1 VAVHSPAPDALAASD
16 APDATGT
23 PDQTGTGLPAPSS
36 GAASVFA
43 PDFARALELFR
54 LFRVEQTDPQRFYTF
69 AAEDAVAHVDSYE
82 RVGGKLVV
90 DVGGGPGY
98 FADAFRAA
106 GARYLGLDADAGEMA
121 LHGRR
126 PEPGITVQGS
136 GLELPFRTGSLD
148 ICFSSNVAE
157 HVPDPKRLGDEMVRV
172 TRPGGLIFLSY
183 NNWLA
188 PNGGHETAPWHYLGG
203 DRARARFEARNGRPP
218 KNYYGRTLFPVSVS
232 TMLRWARHQ
241 PGAALVE
248 AVPRYHPRW
257 ARGIVRVPG
266 AREVLTWNLLLVLRR
281 R

>member
-1 VAVHSPAPDALAASD
+1 VAAQSD
-16 APDATGT
+16 AF
-23 PDQTGTGLPAPSS
+23 LPGVRRSI
-36 GAASVFA
+36 
-43 PDFARALELFR
+43 DLLRA
-54 LFRVEQTDPQRFYTF
+54 FRVEQTDPHHFYTLL
-69 AAEDAVAHVDSYE
+69 AADSVAQVASYE
-82 RVGGKLVV
+82 PLDGRLVV

-126 PEPGITVQGS
+126 PEAGTTIQGS
-136 GLELPFRTGSLD
+136 GLDLPFRTGSVD
-148 ICFSSNVAE
+148 VCFSSNVLE
-157 HVPDPKRLGDEMVRV
+157 HVPDPWRMGDEMVRV
-172 TRPGGLIFLSY
+172 TRPGGLVFLSF

-203 DRARARFEARNGRPP
+203 DRARVRFERRHGRPP
-218 KNYYGRTLFPVSVS
+218 KNYYGKSLFRTSVGS
-232 TMLRWARHQ
+232 ALAWARRH

-257 ARGIVRVPG
+257 ARAIVFVPG
-266 AREVLTWNLLLVLRR
+266 VREIATWNLLLILRR

>member
-1 VAVHSPAPDALAASD
+1 MVVRTETSVANSADSSD
-16 APDATGT
+16 LSD
-23 PDQTGTGLPAPSS
+23 S
-36 GAASVFA
+36 
-43 PDFARALELFR
+43 ARAQDTESPDVFVPGLRRSIDLFR
-54 LFRVEQTDPQRFYTF
+54 AFRVEQTDPNFFYTKL
-69 AAEDAVAHVDSYE
+69 AQDSVAHVAAYE
-82 RVGGKLVV
+82 PLAGQLVV

-126 PEPGITVQGS
+126 PEPGITIQGS
-136 GLELPFRTGSLD
+136 GLELPFRSGSLD
-148 ICFSSNVAE
+148 ICFSSNVLE
-157 HVPDPKRLGDEMVRV
+157 HVPDPERMGDEMVRV
-172 TRPGGLIFLSY
+172 TRPGGLIFLSF

-203 DRARARFEARNGRPP
+203 DRARRRFERENGRPP
-218 KNYYGRTLFPVSVS
+218 KNYYGRSLFPVSVAR
-232 TMLRWARHQ
+232 MLRWGRRH

-257 ARGIVRVPG
+257 ARSVVRIPG
-266 AREVLTWNLLLVLRR
+266 AREIATWNLLLVLRR

>member
-1 VAVHSPAPDALAASD
+1 VAVRTEASVVDPQGRAGAPDSAGSPAVEPFE
-16 APDATGT
+16 P
-23 PDQTGTGLPAPSS
+23 GLRRSIA
-36 GAASVFA
+36 
-43 PDFARALELFR
+43 LFR
-54 LFRVEQTDPQRFYTF
+54 AFRVEQTDPNSFYTQL
-69 AAEDAVAHVDSYE
+69 AQDSVAQVSAYE
-82 RVGGKLVV
+82 PLAGRLVV

-126 PEPGITVQGS
+126 PEPGITIQGS
-136 GLELPFRTGSLD
+136 GLELPFRSGSLD
-148 ICFSSNVAE
+148 ICFSSNVLE
-157 HVPDPKRLGDEMVRV
+157 HVPDPERMGDEMVRV
-172 TRPGGLIFLSY
+172 TRPGGLVFLSF

-203 DRARARFEARNGRPP
+203 DRARRRFERENGRPP
-218 KNYYGRTLFPVSVS
+218 KNYYGRSLYPVSVAR
-232 TMLRWARHQ
+232 MLRWGRRH

-257 ARGIVRVPG
+257 ARGIVHVPG
-266 AREVLTWNLLLVLRR
+266 AREIATWNLLLVLRR